1 MVSLTGHSKEDPMR
15 LRLFACA
22 LMCATS
28 AFAQMRETVNVNVVE
43 VPVWV
48 ADSSGNPVRGLT
60 AANFEI
66 YDNGKKQTI
75 TSFDKVDFAAKDA
88 AVNAIS
94 PINPA
99 ARRSFLLLFDLGFS
113 SPRSLVR
120 AQEAARKFV
129 TTAVQPRDLVGVGTI
144 DIDRGFRLLTAFTTD
159 HDLVAAAIGN
169 PANFRG
175 NDPLQLGNRT
185 YASEISIADEVITRD
200 DQPVGTGLSRVADQ
214 EMRELRDRFTHD
226 REDYVRTRVKKQ
238 IDYLADLARMLRAVP
253 GRKQVVLLSEGFDAK
268 YVQGRDARETKSN
281 QVDFDKVTQ
290 GQVWDVD
297 TNEQF
302 GSATTQSLLDRMA
315 RSFRSSDVVLSA
327 IDIQG
332 VRVEN
337 ANEMGA
343 STSANAGTSAIAS
356 PTMNSNE
363 GLFVLSRPTGGEV
376 FRNSNDLKGNFDRM
390 LHAQEVVYI
399 LGFHSQA
406 GNEGKLHDLK
416 VKLANASG
424 RVSYRMG
431 YYENGAESAAERALS
446 TAEVIVNDIPQN
458 GVRVAAFAAP
468 FPGSHGNSQVPVI
481 LELNGS
487 DLAKQARGNAETAE
501 IYVYA
506 FDSEGIV
513 RDRLYQ
519 RVTLDMQ
526 KIGDR
531 LRASG
536 LRFYGTLM
544 LPPGTYALKSL
555 VLAGDPD
562 AKRTNDAER
571 RGYARTDVV
580 VREAG
585 DVALLP
591 PIPIDEQ
598 SKWVLVKGADRGGTG
613 EYPFELSGQ
622 IFIPSATASNKVAV
636 VVYGAAANE
645 LTWETTPKTKL
656 LGTIPA
662 MGATKFILQIDD
674 PAPSPSL
681 QVTMHMKGVAEPQ
694 TTSVALV
701 RP

>member
-1 MVSLTGHSKEDPMR
+1 MR
-15 LRLFACA
+15 LRLGAVA
-22 LMCATS
+22 VMCATS
-28 AFAQMRETVNVNVVE
+28 AFAQMRETVNVNVIE
-43 VPVWV
+43 VPVSV
-48 ADSSGNPVRGLT
+48 VDSSGNPVRGLT
-60 AANFEI
+60 AANFEV
-66 YDNGKKQTI
+66 YDNGKRQTI
-75 TSFDKVDFAAKDA
+75 SSFDKADFASKEV
-88 AVNAIS
+88 VNAIS
-94 PINPA
+94 PMNPA

-120 AQEAARKFV
+120 AQEAARSFV
-129 TTAVQPRDLVGVGTI
+129 TTAVHPRDLVGVGTI
-144 DIDRGFRLLTAFTTD
+144 DNDRSFRLLTAFTTD
-159 HDLVAAAIGN
+159 HDLVAAAIGD
-169 PANFRG
+169 PHSFHG
-175 NDPLQLGNRT
+175 KDPLQIGNRT
-185 YASEISIADEVITRD
+185 FVNDLIPADDVGMQDAQDASLGAPQKSAAAKIGDAEN
-200 DQPVGTGLSRVADQ
+200 
-214 EMRELRDRFTHD
+214 RETQQRLTASN
-226 REDYVRTRVKKQ
+226 EEYVRARVEKQ
-238 IDYLADLARMLRAVP
+238 IDYLADLARTLRAVP
-253 GRKQVVLLSEGFDAK
+253 GRKQVIFLSEGFDAK
-268 YVQGRDARETKSN
+268 YVQGRDARDTKAN
-281 QVDFDKVTQ
+281 QSDFEKVAR

-297 TNEQF
+297 TNQQF
-302 GSATTQSLLDRMA
+302 GSATSQSILDRMA
-315 RSFRSSDVVLSA
+315 RAFRSSDAVLSA

-337 ANEMGA
+337 TNSGGANSAPA
-343 STSANAGTSAIAS
+343 SL
-356 PTMNSNE
+356 NSNE

-376 FRNSNDLKGNFDRM
+376 FRNTNDLKTNFDRL

-399 LGFHSQA
+399 LGFQAQA
-406 GNEGKLHDLK
+406 GNLGKLHDLR
-416 VKLANASG
+416 VKLVDSPG

-431 YYENGAESAAERALS
+431 YYENGTESAAERALS

-468 FPGSHGNSQVPVI
+468 FPVSHGNSQVPVI
-481 LELNGS
+481 LELNGT
-487 DLAKQARGNAETAE
+487 DLVKQARGNAAGAE

-519 RVTLDMQ
+519 RVKLDMQ

-531 LRASG
+531 LRGSG
-536 LRFYGTLM
+536 LRYYGTLV
-544 LPPGTYALKSL
+544 LPPGTYAIKSL
-555 VLAGDPD
+555 VLAGEPD
-562 AKRTNDAER
+562 AKRTNDADR

-580 VREAG
+580 VPQAG

-598 SKWVLVKGADRGGTG
+598 PKWVLVKGTDRGTTG

-645 LTWETTPKTKL
+645 LTWETIPKTKL

-662 MGATKFILQIDD
+662 MGATKFILQLDD
-674 PAPSPSL
+674 PAPSSSL
-681 QVTMHMKGVAEPQ
+681 KVTMHMQGVAEPQ